1 MWHHLNFLNATSV
14 FVWLNAKKVEKSK
27 YIKIFVTNEIDH
39 SVNYTKWQFFQLF
52 EHDWI
57 VLILLKN
64 VGLFSKKKLYIY
76 ICRGLMVTKLLLHSC
91 YNINNSSAVIMLQV
105 NSIKNFS
112 YKNMVLWASNKL
124 FCKHLTNYDY
134 HHYFENR
141 N

>member
-1 MWHHLNFLNATSV
+1 MQRVFLYD
-14 FVWLNAKKVEKSK
+14 WMLKKVEKSK

-39 SVNYTKWQFFQLF
+39 NVYYTKWQFFQLF

-76 ICRGLMVTKLLLHSC
+76 ICRGLMVTKLLLNSC
-91 YNINNSSAVIMLQV
+91 YSINNSSAVIMLQV

-112 YKNMVLWASNKL
+112 YKNMILWANNKL
-124 FCKHLTNYDY
+124 FCKHLRNYDY
-134 HHYFENR
+134 HHFFENR